1 MNLDEWIANRIPPT
15 YEEEPTLQEVW
26 DAAVDAT
33 LEALIEGGEIGEWYR
48 PEALDTYFN
57 RDKIKGGG
65 LTMQEQEQKQEQKVI
80 NGRGLHILKELNIE
94 LTPEEEKEVQDK
106 IEADL
111 KAAGVKE
118 EGGIDWN
125 AMTLSMVKREVEKY
139 EASILKCP
147 PSHLSGAQSICHVL
161 DTYLDALTKL
171 YKTADIIKIPFHI
184 IANLLTIMVIDT
196 SLLPQ
201 IEYFIEGIMRD
212 RGEAIRREIEKNNER
227 L

>member
-1 MNLDEWIANRIPPT
+1 MVSSRSIR
-15 YEEEPTLQEVW
+15 
-26 DAAVDAT
+26 
-33 LEALIEGGEIGEWYR
+33 
-48 PEALDTYFN
+48 YFN

-65 LTMQEQEQKQEQKVI
+65 LTMQEQKQEQKVI
-80 NGRGLHILKELNIE
+80 NGMGLHILKELNIE

-139 EASILKCP
+139 EASILKCS

-201 IEYFIEGIMRD
+201 IEYFIENIMRD
-212 RGEAIRREIEKNNER
+212 RGEAIRREREIEKNNER